1 MANHGLFFGLF
12 SIFSNTNI
20 TGKIVGIIGIRTRI
34 VWVESEHAD
43 PLTTTTAQI
52 NVLVTSIS
60 IESWLLFK
68 QQVEDASLSETKD
81 RPLICSKHIDHTN
94 LERECALWPFWQ
106 KKWQLQQARLFY
118 KMAWICFYF

>member
-68 QQVEDASLSETKD
+68 QQVEDASLSET
-81 RPLICSKHIDHTN
+81 
-94 LERECALWPFWQ
+94 
-106 KKWQLQQARLFY
+106 
-118 KMAWICFYF
+118 